1 MSENIPVSIRAQK
14 LLESYPEDPC
24 EHCDISVGH
33 VCELCHHLQLVADL
47 LKRVNQIEAVLMR
60 VVAVYDAG
68 HTPGQGLI
76 EELRQVIKKATG
88 E

>member
-1 MSENIPVSIRAQK
+1 MSEKIPVSIRAQK

-47 LKRVNQIEAVLMR
+47 LKRVNQVEAVLWR
-60 VVAVYDAG
+60 IVAVYDVG
-68 HTPGQGLI
+68 YTPGQGLI
-76 EELRQVIKKATG
+76 EECRAVIKKATG